1 MTMAIQSSFAFHNE
15 LHPVDLNESEIIQNR
30 SDETYMDYFK
40 RALKIVLTQMT
51 CNGITS
57 YLPEDEQ
64 NSPNAPLNSIEIAC
78 EGVEGPATN
87 NTNETPINTEP
98 AKIELQPIILRPIIK
113 TPEAEKIMKSKVRQS
128 YKPMSFEQK
137 AIFNS
142 YLQRQKL
149 QIDCENGD
157 NMIHAFAP

>member
-1 MTMAIQSSFAFHNE
+1 MAMAVPSSFAFHNE
-15 LHPVDLNESEIIQNR
+15 LHPIDLDETEEIIQNR
-30 SDETYMDYFK
+30 NNETYIDYFK
-40 RALKIVLTQMT
+40 RALKIVLAQMT
-51 CNGITS
+51 CNGITT

-64 NSPNAPLNSIEIAC
+64 NSPNLPLNSIEFAC

-87 NTNETPINTEP
+87 TSFNTTPINSEP
-98 AKIELQPIILRPIIK
+98 AKIISQPIIKPIIK
-113 TPEAEKIMKSKVRQS
+113 TPEMEMMKSKSRQS

-149 QIDCENGD
+149 QIDCENSD
-157 NMIHAFAP
+157 AFAP

>member
-1 MTMAIQSSFAFHNE
+1 MAMAVQSSFAFHNE
-15 LHPVDLNESEIIQNR
+15 LHPIDLDDSEIIQNR
-30 SDETYMDYFK
+30 SDETYMDFFK
-40 RALKIVLTQMT
+40 RAIKIVLAQMT
-51 CNGITS
+51 CNGMTT

-78 EGVEGPATN
+78 EGLEGPATN
-87 NTNETPINTEP
+87 TAETPINSEP
-98 AKIELQPIILRPIIK
+98 AKIDAQPIIRPIIK
-113 TPEAEKIMKSKVRQS
+113 TPETQNMMKSKVRPS

-149 QIDCENGD
+149 QIDCESGD
-157 NMIHAFAP
+157 SMIHAFAP